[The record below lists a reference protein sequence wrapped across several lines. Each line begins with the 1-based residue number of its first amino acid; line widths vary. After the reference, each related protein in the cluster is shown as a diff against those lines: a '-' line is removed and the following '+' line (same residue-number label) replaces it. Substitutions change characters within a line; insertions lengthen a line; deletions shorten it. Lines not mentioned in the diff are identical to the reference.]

1 MKLDDAMSYVLGVM
15 IVVAI
20 VVVALD
26 ITIWRP

>member
-1 MKLDDAMSYVLGVM
+1 MKLDDAMSYVLGVI